1 MIYETTE
8 NFYTQK
14 IYLTNVRE
22 SRFEFLANLCKGKS
36 VMHIGCADTMV
47 FNPDTNLHIY
57 LSAIGE
63 GTIIDGLDIDVETS
77 KKLEEVCP
85 GTYFTAYDAVNKSY
99 DLMII
104 PEVIEHVPNIGLF
117 LKDIFSI
124 KCEEYFFTAPS
135 MMMAQ
140 FFCED
145 TFSLESVHPDHK
157 CWFSPYTLYNTIKPF
172 ANELYIQMYYLE
184 NKSQIGMRL
193 FKKKVLELLPQSEQ
207 SDQSQKEKKEEDNF
221 IDIESI
227 IDFDLGEQSKFI
239 PIELVNEPEFIEE
252 IVLNEEL
259 QEDKTEEIKTVNI
272 EEDKTEEV
280 KIDIVAE

>member
-8 NFYTQK
+8 NFYTQI

-22 SRFEFLANLCKGKS
+22 PRFEFLANLCKGKN

-47 FNPDTNLHIY
+47 FNPATNLHIY

-63 GTIIDGLDIDVETS
+63 GTTIDGLDIDVQTS

-85 GTYFTAYDAVNKSY
+85 GTYFTEYDKVNKSY

-104 PEVIEHVPNIGLF
+104 PEVIEHVQNIGLF

-124 KCEEYFFTAPS
+124 KSEEYFFTAPS

-145 TFSLESVHPDHK
+145 TFSLESDHPDHK

-172 ANELYIQMYYLE
+172 ANELCIQMYYLE

-193 FKKKVLELLPQSEQ
+193 YKKKVLELLPQSEQ
-207 SDQSQKEKKEEDNF
+207 SDQFWKEKKEEDDF
-221 IDIESI
+221 IDIDSI
-227 IDFDLGEQSKFI
+227 IAFDLGEQSKFI
-239 PIELVNEPEFIEE
+239 PIELVNEPEFIED
-252 IVLNEEL
+252 IVSNEEI
-259 QEDKTEEIKTVNI
+259 QEAKI
-272 EEDKTEEV
+272 EEV
-280 KIDIVAE
+280 KIDIVSE